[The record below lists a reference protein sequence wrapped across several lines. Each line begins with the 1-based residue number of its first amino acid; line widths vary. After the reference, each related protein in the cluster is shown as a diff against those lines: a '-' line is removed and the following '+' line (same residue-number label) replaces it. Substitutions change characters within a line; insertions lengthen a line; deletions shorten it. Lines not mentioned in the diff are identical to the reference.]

1 MCCTTDF
8 GRHHFSFLYNFEKCV
23 ILSLRYCCYYFWK
36 KNTIRKYK
44 YLQIDYYSSTYIWL
58 DFRISLSP
66 MSYIYIIP
74 SLVYEIKNC
83 KLSMFKEVTKLNWK
97 VQFSSKV
104 PFFGELWTEL
114 SSLFGQVNLNWTEVH
129 FFEWTWTKK
138 IGE

>member
-1 MCCTTDF
+1 MASC
-8 GRHHFSFLYNFEKCV
+8 K
-23 ILSLRYCCYYFWK
+23 
-36 KNTIRKYK
+36 
-44 YLQIDYYSSTYIWL
+44 IDYKVRFLLYTEVL
-58 DFRISLSP
+58 N
-66 MSYIYIIP
+66 YIY
-74 SLVYEIKNC
+74 
-83 KLSMFKEVTKLNWK
+83 KEVTELNWK